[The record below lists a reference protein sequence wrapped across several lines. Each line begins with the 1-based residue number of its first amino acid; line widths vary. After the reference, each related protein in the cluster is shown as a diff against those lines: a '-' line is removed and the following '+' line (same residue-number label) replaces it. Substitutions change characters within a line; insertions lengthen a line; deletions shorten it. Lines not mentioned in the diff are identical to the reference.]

1 MRARGFQVR
10 GSRYMIIVRELFPS
24 GALEV
29 SAMVKD
35 MNLWMTYVERQT
47 YYGYTKN
54 EARKS
59 FIVHLKES
67 KLVQVNG

>member
-1 MRARGFQVR
+1 
-10 GSRYMIIVRELFPS
+10 MIIVRELFPS

-29 SAMVKD
+29 SAMVRDTK
-35 MNLWMTYVERQT
+35 LWMTYVERQT
-47 YYGYTKN
+47 YYGYSKN

-59 FIVHLKES
+59 FIVHLNES

>member
-1 MRARGFQVR
+1 
-10 GSRYMIIVRELFPS
+10 MIIVRELFPS

-59 FIVHLKES
+59 FIVHLNES